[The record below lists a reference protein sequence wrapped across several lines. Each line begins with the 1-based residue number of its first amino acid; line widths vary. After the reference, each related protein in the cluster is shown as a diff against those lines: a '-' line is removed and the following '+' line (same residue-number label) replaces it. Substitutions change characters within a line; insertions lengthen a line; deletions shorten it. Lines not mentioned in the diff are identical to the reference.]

1 MAMPPHELS
10 STPVSKAQSFA
21 VLAAAMIVLQ
31 LVASVCYPIA
41 KYGLGIIEPFTFAF
55 YRYIIS
61 SAVLLAVVKLTKQEP
76 KIERRDWGRIVF
88 LGVLIIP
95 FNQTLFLVGQSL
107 TGAGHGAFI
116 FSTTPVWVFI
126 LAIVHLKEK
135 ATWRRTTGIVVATA
149 GVMTIMLSGA
159 FDVGTEYLM
168 GDAIII
174 VSVLAWGYYTILGK
188 KLVQKYGALRMTAY
202 ALAIGSAMYLPF
214 GGWFAL
220 QYDYSQATLAAWGS
234 VFYMAIGMSV
244 VVYVLWYW
252 LLKYLEASQL
262 AVYHNVQPVIASTLA
277 YFFLGESLGLAFI
290 VGGIV
295 ILAGVIITEV

>member
-1 MAMPPHELS
+1 MEG
-10 STPVSKAQSFA
+10 STGKQSRVVTRGQSLA
-21 VLAAAMIVLQ
+21 VLAGAMIVLQ

-61 SAVLLAVVKLTKQEP
+61 SVVLLTIVSFTKREP

-88 LGVLIIP
+88 LGILIIP
-95 FNQTLFLVGQSL
+95 FNQTLFLVGQNL
-107 TGAGHGAFI
+107 TGAGHGAFL
-116 FSTTPVWVFI
+116 FSTTPVWIFI
-126 LAIVHLKEK
+126 FALVHLKEK
-135 ATWRRTTGIVVATA
+135 ATWRRTTGIILATA

-159 FDVGTEYLM
+159 LEIGTEYLL
-168 GDAIII
+168 GDAIIL
-174 VSVLAWGYYTILGK
+174 VSVLAWGYYTVLGK
-188 KLVQKYGALRMTAY
+188 TLVQKYGALRITAY

-234 VFYMAIGMSV
+234 VVYMAIGLSV
-244 VVYVLWYW
+244 IVYVLWYW
-252 LLKYLEASQL
+252 LLKYLEASQI

-290 VGGIV
+290 VGGII